1 MKNLIVFMKKDKFNL
16 VVAILSFVILALG
29 WYLFS
34 WWAGLIAFVLV
45 NLIWIVPFIQWS
57 VKLDKRE
64 KVRELEE
71 HKFTQDI
78 EDEPMLER
86 RDDDLAKRGKKSKK
100 KSDKKTLGKKIL
112 LGVMIFF
119 LACIVLA
126 IIFFIYIALTAG
138 KFDPDK
144 LYSKEAS
151 TLVDVDGNTYAKLG
165 SEMRQKISYD
175 DMSEEL
181 INAIV
186 ATEDSRF
193 FEHNGFDLPRFH

>member
-112 LGVMIFF
+112 HFTIYLDVMFNCSNF
-119 LACIVLA
+119 R
-126 IIFFIYIALTAG
+126 
-138 KFDPDK
+138 
-144 LYSKEAS
+144 
-151 TLVDVDGNTYAKLG
+151 VDFT
-165 SEMRQKISYD
+165 RSYD
-175 DMSEEL
+175 IFPSMYCSSDYFL
-181 INAIV
+181 YLYC
-186 ATEDSRF
+186 
-193 FEHNGFDLPRFH
+193 FDGGKIRS

>member
-1 MKNLIVFMKKDKFNL
+1 MYC
-16 VVAILSFVILALG
+16 S
-29 WYLFS
+29 
-34 WWAGLIAFVLV
+34 
-45 NLIWIVPFIQWS
+45 
-57 VKLDKRE
+57 
-64 KVRELEE
+64 
-71 HKFTQDI
+71 
-78 EDEPMLER
+78 
-86 RDDDLAKRGKKSKK
+86 
-100 KSDKKTLGKKIL
+100 SDY
-112 LGVMIFF
+112 F
-119 LACIVLA
+119 L
-126 IIFFIYIALTAG
+126 IYIALTAG

-193 FEHNGFDLPRFH
+193 FEHNGFDLPRFIKASFGQLLDKMPEELLL